1 VEANCQKRIQAL
13 KNQIKAAPKST
24 PQSSLD
30 EMVAQLRLERQ
41 NLDGLRTQKR
51 NHKFLHATGAAQS
64 QDQDPKTPNRSMWDY
79 LKRYKN
85 DHVQSSLPKEVNEN
99 ASSDR
104 IWKLGPLSLNPLAW
118 HQYRFALSHPLQ
130 GHEESPYDE
139 AEAKRIGTLN
149 IRDLLATA
157 PTDPLFADP
166 FHLKETQDAM
176 RALNKDRD
184 YGWGVRV
191 RRHFGA
197 RGRSSVRYGTRLGD
211 LKENWCIL
219 VSN

>member
-1 VEANCQKRIQAL
+1 MSTINLTVETFEETVMADGITLVDFWAEWCGPCKMFGPIFE
-13 KNQIKAAPKST
+13 KA
-24 PQSSLD
+24 
-30 EMVAQLRLERQ
+30 
-41 NLDGLRTQKR
+41 
-51 NHKFLHATGAAQS
+51 
-64 QDQDPKTPNRSMWDY
+64 
-79 LKRYKN
+79 
-85 DHVQSSLPKEVNEN
+85 
-99 ASSDR
+99 
-104 IWKLGPLSLNPLAW
+104 
-118 HQYRFALSHPLQ
+118 
-130 GHEESPYDE
+130 

-197 RGRSSVRYGTRLGD
+197 RGRSSVRYGTRLAR
-211 LKENWCIL
+211 
-219 VSN
+219 